1 MKKAE
6 WLPGLIAAIWL
17 VSASG
22 QDKAPLRLVQT
33 IPMTKVSGRIDHMA
47 IDGDHKRLFVAA
59 LGNGTLEALNLQS
72 WKISQ
77 SIAGLKE
84 PQGVLYIP
92 EMDKL
97 FVATGGDGKCYVYSG
112 EPLRQVSAID
122 IGDDAD
128 NIRYD
133 ARTSRVYIGYGKGA
147 LAVIDAFSLK
157 RLADIKLAGHPESF
171 QIEKNGSRIFV
182 NVPDERQLTV
192 VDRNRQAVVDGWPLG
207 NLHANYPMALIE
219 EAHRLLIATRK
230 PAKLVVLDSS
240 SGRIV
245 SETDCAGDADDL
257 FYDSSRKLVYVS
269 GGEGIIDVFEEQ
281 DPDHYKELTR
291 INTAPGARTSLWVPQ
306 INEFFLAVPSR
317 AGREA
322 SIRIYKSR

>member
-1 MKKAE
+1 MKAS
-6 WLPGLIAAIWL
+6 LLSLLLILGTIL
-17 VSASG
+17 STVYG
-22 QDKAPLRLVQT
+22 QSEPLRLAQT
-33 IPMTKVSGRIDHMA
+33 IPMPDVHGRIDHMA
-47 IDGDHKRLFVAA
+47 IDIEHKRLFVAA
-59 LGNGTLEALNLQS
+59 LGNGTLEVLDLQS
-72 WKISQ
+72 GKISQ
-77 SIAGLKE
+77 TIPGLKE

-112 EPLRQVSAID
+112 EPRRQVSAID

-133 ARTSRVYIGYGKGA
+133 AGTKRVYIGYGKGA
-147 LAVIDAFSLK
+147 LAIIDAFSLK

-171 QIEKNGSRIFV
+171 QIEQNGSRIYV
-182 NVPDERQLTV
+182 NVPDERQLAV
-192 VDRNRQAVVDGWPLG
+192 VDRNKQAVVDAWRLG

-219 EAHRLLIATRK
+219 AAHRLLIATRK
-230 PAKLVVLDSS
+230 PAKLAVLDSS
-240 SGRIV
+240 SGKIV
-245 SETDCAGDADDL
+245 SETDCVGDADDL

-281 DPDHYKELTR
+281 DSDHYMDLTR

-306 INEFFLAVPSR
+306 INQFFLAVPRR
-317 AGREA
+317 AGQEA
-322 SIRIYKSR
+322 SIRIYQGR